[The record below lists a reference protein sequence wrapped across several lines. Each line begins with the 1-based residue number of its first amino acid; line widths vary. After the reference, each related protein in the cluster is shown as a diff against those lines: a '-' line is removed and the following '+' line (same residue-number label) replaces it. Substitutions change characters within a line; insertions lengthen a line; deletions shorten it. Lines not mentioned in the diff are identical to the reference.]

1 MDNQPSQQ
9 PEFRR
14 LSDYI
19 QKDLPKGS
27 FAEINPHLKD
37 FGVCEIHGKYPRYKT
52 GSDGVNRAIPT
63 CEKCRKAKRI
73 ERSLGRTN
81 TPKRFYKCTFDNY
94 ITTTHEQGI
103 ALNQCRTYAENFI
116 DHKSNGTCLI
126 LCGDPGTGKNHLAT
140 AIIKHVIKDHY
151 TAERI
156 KATEYLDKYWG
167 KSFSEREELIKS
179 ISDIDL
185 LMIDEVGRSS
195 NAKAAQDAFFR
206 LIDARYEAQLPTLIA
221 TNLNRDGLIEVLDT
235 AAYDRLR
242 QGGVLLTFS
251 WESYRKKAV

>member
-1 MDNQPSQQ
+1 MDNQQSQQ
-9 PEFRR
+9 LRR
-14 LSDYI
+14 LT
-19 QKDLPKGS
+19 DLIGKGLPEGE

-37 FGVCEIHGKYPRYKT
+37 FGVCEIHGKYQRYKT
-52 GSDGVNRAIPT
+52 GSDGVARAIPA
-63 CEKCRKAKRI
+63 CEKCRRLKRI
-73 ERSLGRTN
+73 ERNLGLTN
-81 TPKRFYKCTFDNY
+81 TPKRFYNCTFDNY
-94 ITTTHEQGI
+94 LTTSHEQGL
-103 ALNQCRTYAENFI
+103 ALIQCRTYAENFAH
-116 DHKSNGTCLI
+116 HKSNGACLI
-126 LCGDPGTGKNHLAT
+126 MCGNPGTGKNHLAT
-140 AIIKHVIKDHY
+140 AIIKHVIEDDY
-151 TAERI
+151 TAQRI

-221 TNLNRDGLIEVLDT
+221 TNLNREGLIEVLDS

-242 QGGVLLTFS
+242 QGGILLTFS
-251 WESYRKKAV
+251 WESYRGVKNE